1 MTEVFRDIHGRL
13 KAYGGVECVISG
25 CGILVLA
32 AAYLY
37 WFVAE
42 DAGPV
47 GRLAALLSI
56 ALFIWMCLRFVPV
69 WVSAWRVNGLEVQ
82 ADAER
87 ESAAELLKIF
97 ALLLLF
103 CLGMTLLVWLI
114 RLLQGHSESYYESLF
129 YWTYTDS
136 HHYIDIARDGYIS
149 AADVPGLIETGV
161 FADESAA
168 MDRLVQLVFL
178 PGYPAAIGLMYLLVR
193 DYVAAAFLVSAL
205 SFSGA
210 GCLLYKLF
218 RLDFGRETARRAI
231 VFLCALP
238 GSFFFAAPMSESLFL
253 LCSAGC
259 VYLVRRGKYGLG
271 CLLGAYAAFTRS
283 LGLMLFVPVFFE
295 LVNAYLRGGKRRGTL
310 ACFFWLLLIPA
321 GFGAY
326 CYINYRVS
334 GDPFKYMEYQSE
346 HWGQNFGFFF
356 GTAAY
361 QLENAIKYLSE
372 GRATVWGL
380 WIPNLLWSFFAL
392 AIMIPAA
399 RRLRPGYTAWFIAYY
414 AVAIGAT
421 WLLSAPRYLVAMPVI
436 PLALALTADS
446 HKKEL
451 TALAISIPL
460 AAAYLLAFTI
470 GLQVW

>member
-1 MTEVFRDIHGRL
+1 
-13 KAYGGVECVISG
+13 
-25 CGILVLA
+25 
-32 AAYLY
+32 
-37 WFVAE
+37 
-42 DAGPV
+42 
-47 GRLAALLSI
+47 
-56 ALFIWMCLRFVPV
+56 
-69 WVSAWRVNGLEVQ
+69 
-82 ADAER
+82 
-87 ESAAELLKIF
+87 
-97 ALLLLF
+97 
-103 CLGMTLLVWLI
+103 
-114 RLLQGHSESYYESLF
+114 
-129 YWTYTDS
+129 
-136 HHYIDIARDGYIS
+136 
-149 AADVPGLIETGV
+149 
-161 FADESAA
+161 
-168 MDRLVQLVFL
+168 
-178 PGYPAAIGLMYLLVR
+178 
-193 DYVAAAFLVSAL
+193 
-205 SFSGA
+205 
-210 GCLLYKLF
+210 
-218 RLDFGRETARRAI
+218 
-231 VFLCALP
+231 
-238 GSFFFAAPMSESLFL
+238 
-253 LCSAGC
+253 
-259 VYLVRRGKYGLG
+259 
-271 CLLGAYAAFTRS
+271 
-283 LGLMLFVPVFFE
+283 MLFVPVFFE

-310 ACFFWLLLIPA
+310 ARFFWLLLIPA

-421 WLLSAPRYLVAMPVI
+421 WLLSAPRYLVAIPVI

-446 HKKEL
+446 RKKEL